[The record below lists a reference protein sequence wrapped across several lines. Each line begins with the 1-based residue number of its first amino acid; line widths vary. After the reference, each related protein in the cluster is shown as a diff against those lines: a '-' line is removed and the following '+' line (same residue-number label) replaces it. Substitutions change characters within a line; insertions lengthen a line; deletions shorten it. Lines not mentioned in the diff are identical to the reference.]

1 VPACLANASCCEIGI
16 AALFVCCL
24 FGALIVHA
32 TALRFVGFGSMPGVG
47 GQNSSSLRRA
57 WVLTKLRVGLIEPY
71 RLPKSLLRI
80 DRCLGPYFARSASP
94 QCMSLI
100 VVLGTQPASIAK
112 RMESSKS
119 LTRSLRTAAL
129 RTTSVRNG
137 KLRCTSEGEN
147 EGGGMARY

>member
-1 VPACLANASCCEIGI
+1 MPACLANASCCEIGI

-94 QCMSLI
+94 QCMSSI
-100 VVLGTQPASIAK
+100 VLGVQLVLWVSVGIRECSYALAHDRCVK
-112 RMESSKS
+112 
-119 LTRSLRTAAL
+119 AA
-129 RTTSVRNG
+129 
-137 KLRCTSEGEN
+137 
-147 EGGGMARY
+147 AD